1 MLVKKVKT
9 GVGWSPV
16 LDLLQ
21 LCSRTSQG
29 SCCSPGNHDT
39 WARLSRHKA
48 YICIG
53 LLQIYTVETSDP
65 LPVSLPLDKL
75 GVRDGPYSVPW
86 PHSNPASSSTLRSL
100 NPASRYRLYH
110 TKELDRFRPV
120 GDTAPAQ
127 YGSTH
132 TWAHLSEFP
141 VCKYLGQLHIDLQRW
156 GVWAS
161 GSST

>member
-1 MLVKKVKT
+1 MWAGPLCWTFPSYAHGPHRV
-9 GVGWSPV
+9 PA
-16 LDLLQ
+16 DLLATMTHGPGSRGTRLTFVWVCFKYTRWRRQ
-21 LCSRTSQG
+21 ILCQSQ
-29 SCCSPGNHDT
+29 
-39 WARLSRHKA
+39 
-48 YICIG
+48 
-53 LLQIYTVETSDP
+53 
-65 LPVSLPLDKL
+65 LPLDKL